1 MKDINAELTQEDQHD
16 YDILKTTVHQGLDA
30 WYEAGLALRDIHE
43 RRLWRDE
50 YHSFSEFCSSEY
62 HDGVRRCYQHMQAS
76 EVVDMLPGIEL
87 NEGQALALARASVE
101 HRSEIIETVIEQDGK
116 LTIKKI
122 EKARRDLDGSADKP
136 FNQEM
141 FIREVCRDLDHLA
154 TKIESV
160 LAAPEAYPLAD
171 AWQSIKNQK
180 QRMRSALMSK
190 SLTHDCPYC
199 GNKPK
204 GCKYCNG
211 TGRVT
216 KAMHQSRDA
225 VLP

>member
-1 MKDINAELTQEDQHD
+1 MMDMDKPLTQEDQHD
-16 YDILKTTVHQGLDA
+16 YDILKATVHQGLDA

-50 YHSFSEFCSSEY
+50 YHSFREFCASEY
-62 HDGVRRCYQHMQAS
+62 NDGVRRCYQHMQAA
-76 EVVDMLPGIEL
+76 EVVDMLPGVEL
-87 NEGQALALARASVE
+87 NEGQALALAKAQASNRA
-101 HRSEIIETVIEQDGK
+101 EIIEAITEDGEK
-116 LTIKKI
+116 LTMKKI
-122 EKARRDLDGSADKP
+122 EEKRRAVEGVPEKV
-136 FNQEM
+136 FKQEL
-141 FIREVCRDLDHLA
+141 FIRAVCRELDHIA

-180 QRMRSALMSK
+180 QRLRSAIMSK
-190 SLTHDCPYC
+190 ALTHDCPYC
-199 GNKPK
+199 GNKPD

-216 KAMHQSRDA
+216 KVMHQSRDT